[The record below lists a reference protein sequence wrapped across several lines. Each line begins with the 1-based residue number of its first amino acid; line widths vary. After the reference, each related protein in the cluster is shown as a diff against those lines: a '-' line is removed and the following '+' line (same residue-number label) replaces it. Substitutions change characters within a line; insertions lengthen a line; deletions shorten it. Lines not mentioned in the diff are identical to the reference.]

1 MAAMNRLRRAYVDN
15 APEIRDYITSGVSDD
30 EAGIWTSYLLGRPQ
44 TPRPWTQLLATTPA
58 VVATLD
64 AVIATVGAGAL
75 AIHLGGSGVALVVVC
90 LLVFLASWAGLF
102 MVQLRAFKT
111 ARQNVARFPLEEV

>member
-1 MAAMNRLRRAYVDN
+1 MPRSRGHRRGDWSPPRTQDELDFGARLEVLEDERFELVCDCGYRD

-75 AIHLGGSGVALVVVC
+75 AIHLGGSGVVLVVVC
-90 LLVFLASWAGLF
+90 AS
-102 MVQLRAFKT
+102 
-111 ARQNVARFPLEEV
+111 